1 MESQTNASAPRLP
14 RRLQLGL
21 AFVTLSVAYGC
32 SLLFRGASGQSLA
45 IQWGGTFMLAAL
57 VVVLVSRARRDAV
70 LQSGESKREPRLGWI
85 VSPTLSL
92 VLYLAAVLLYG
103 YSTKLQLADE
113 SPWSTAAFVSVALYA
128 GLIVAPWF
136 VWRGIR

>member
-1 MESQTNASAPRLP
+1 MYEDGISDECQCTQTPQATTTRSRIRYALGCVRL
-14 RRLQLGL
+14 
-21 AFVTLSVAYGC
+21 
-32 SLLFRGASGQSLA
+32 
-45 IQWGGTFMLAAL
+45 LAAFPRSEWT
-57 VVVLVSRARRDAV
+57 VASDPV